1 MSFDWNHYQR
11 LSVGYIQDHFDVNFF
26 GMNKAVHPHIMCQM
40 ESEIVTVRQ
49 NQISRQLLK
58 DHDPMPIEQGK
69 KRAGSADDL

>member
-1 MSFDWNHYQR
+1 M
-11 LSVGYIQDHFDVNFF
+11 NFF